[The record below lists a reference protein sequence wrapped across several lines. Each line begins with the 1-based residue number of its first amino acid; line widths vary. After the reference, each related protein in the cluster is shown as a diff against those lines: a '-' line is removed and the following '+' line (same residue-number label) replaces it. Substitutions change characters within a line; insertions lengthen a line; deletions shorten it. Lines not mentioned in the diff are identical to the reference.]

1 MMEYKF
7 KQVML
12 DLEQDT
18 VSVFVAFK
26 ESQNRW
32 NIREYKFDAEE
43 ETDVEELLNKTKII
57 IDYEKAV

>member
-1 MMEYKF
+1 MEYKF

-26 ESQNRW
+26 ETPNRW

-43 ETDVEELLNKTKII
+43 ETDVEELLNKTKVI
-57 IDYEKAV
+57 IDYEYKTV

>member
-1 MMEYKF
+1 
-7 KQVML
+7 ML

-26 ESQNRW
+26 ESENRW
-32 NIREYKFDAEE
+32 NIREYKFDSEE
-43 ETDVEELLNKTKII
+43 EMDVEELLNKTKII